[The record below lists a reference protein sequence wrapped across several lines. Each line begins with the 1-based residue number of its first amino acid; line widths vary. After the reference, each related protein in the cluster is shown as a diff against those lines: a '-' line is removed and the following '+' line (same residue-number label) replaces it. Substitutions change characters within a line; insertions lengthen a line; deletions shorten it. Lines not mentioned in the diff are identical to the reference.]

1 MFLLCA
7 GQSKQGSALHRQP
20 ISSITSKM
28 KKESLLTGILPK
40 DVERLVRVEHPDPH
54 SILGAH
60 LHTVEEKAGVVVR
73 AFHPEATQAEVAV
86 EGKEPFLMEKCH
98 PGGLFACFLP
108 DQDLPVSYKVR
119 FTFAD
124 GNQWESN
131 APYRFMPTLGDLD
144 LYLAGEGTHHRL
156 YERLG
161 AHLHET
167 DGVKG
172 VSFAVWAPNARRVSV
187 IGDFNRWDGR
197 LFPMR
202 QMGSSGIWEIFV
214 PEIGPGTVY
223 KYEIK
228 TAKGELRIKT
238 DPYAFAMELRPGTA
252 SIVWKLEA
260 YEWHDDAWMT
270 TRSERNLRQEPMAIY
285 EVHLGSWMRVAEEEN
300 RWLTYRELAPRLVEH
315 AKKFG
320 FTHVEIMPVA
330 EHPFDGSWGY
340 QVTGYY
346 APTSRF
352 GNPDDFKYFV
362 DACHQHGIGV
372 IMDWVPAHFPKDD
385 YSLRLFD
392 GTALYEH
399 VDPREGEH
407 AEWGTL
413 IFNFGRHE
421 VRNFLMAN
429 ALFWLDKYHIDG
441 LRVDAVA
448 SMLYLDYGR
457 QDGEWIPNRYG
468 GNENL
473 EAIEFFRELNKA
485 VYGLFPGCFT
495 IAEESTAWTGVT
507 SPAHLGGLGFGFKW
521 DMGWMHD
528 TLLYFSKDP
537 VHRKYHHNNLT
548 FSMMYAYSENFVLPF
563 SHDEVVYGKGSLLRK
578 MPGDDWQKFAN
589 LRLLLAYMY
598 THPGK
603 KLLFMGSEFAQWDE
617 WYHEKGLDWHLQSD
631 SMHKAFQQFMMDL
644 GRLYLEHSALW
655 ELDPSPEGFSWI
667 DCNDSEGSVISY
679 VRYGRE
685 NHLVCVFNF
694 TPVPRQSY
702 RVGVPGQGSY
712 RERINSDSVYYGGS
726 DLGNEGYIEVEKIPS
741 HGFSQSISPAL
752 PPLACLILEPGGIDT
767 D

>member
-603 KLLFMGSEFAQWDE
+603 KLLFMGSELAQWDE

-655 ELDPSPEGFSWI
+655 ELDPFPEGFSWI

-685 NHLVCVFNF
+685 NHLVCAFNF

>member
-1 MFLLCA
+1 
-7 GQSKQGSALHRQP
+7 
-20 ISSITSKM
+20 M

-603 KLLFMGSEFAQWDE
+603 KLLFMGSELAQWDE

-655 ELDPSPEGFSWI
+655 ELDPFPEGFSWI

-685 NHLVCVFNF
+685 NHLVCAFNF